1 MWSAMAV
8 VPAFILA
15 VAAAGGGTISAA
27 GRGVMQML
35 HCMSS
40 AQTPSCR
47 KVHALQSQGVVEVE
61 VEVEAASEAWRFA
74 GGADSGERKRRMMA
88 GKNRAWPLLTC
99 RWTRG
104 TWTDASPARSAK
116 MRAVYLLVALLAP
129 ASAFTLGLRAR
140 LGVRPVVMSAQGK
153 RAALDEYV
161 PKRLRDDEYM
171 PEISEAEAA
180 ADEALSLWSQLIG
193 DVPEDVTQEQ
203 MRAVFDKIDLDNS
216 GTLEPEELQTALAE
230 VGVEKSLEEVSAMTR
245 MADTDNNGAVDYKE
259 FLQLTEDAGIAPD
272 GFEWGG
278 TF

>member
-1 MWSAMAV
+1 
-8 VPAFILA
+8 
-15 VAAAGGGTISAA
+15 
-27 GRGVMQML
+27 
-35 HCMSS
+35 
-40 AQTPSCR
+40 
-47 KVHALQSQGVVEVE
+47 
-61 VEVEAASEAWRFA
+61 
-74 GGADSGERKRRMMA
+74 
-88 GKNRAWPLLTC
+88 
-99 RWTRG
+99 
-104 TWTDASPARSAK
+104 
-116 MRAVYLLVALLAP
+116 MRAVYLLVGLLAP